1 MPIRRVNQAYVI
13 ATSTKVDISGVKVDK
28 FDDKYFAR
36 DKKAKAKKTEGE
48 LFETE
53 KEVCLD
59 SVWHSSMA
67 SYRFSSNANS
77 PAYSLL
83 NLIGNQESARFQEG
97 WPEGCGCW
105 VDQGYRGC
113 PRPEILSWCPVLS
126 QGRRQAPWDDI
137 LS

>member
-1 MPIRRVNQAYVI
+1 VPIRRVNQAYVI

-28 FDDKYFAR
+28 FD

-83 NLIGNQESARFQEG
+83 NLIGNQESARLQEG
-97 WPEGCGCW
+97 
-105 VDQGYRGC
+105 
-113 PRPEILSWCPVLS
+113 
-126 QGRRQAPWDDI
+126 
-137 LS
+137 